1 MHKMSKKVVQLTQ
14 IVKHQNDHIEELE
27 MALAQRPAEE
37 ARLHAFVQDFL
48 ANYRHE
54 MEQVK
59 DRRGRKERG
68 MPSQAR
74 RAPDWYPHHW
84 PLTLSLSLPT
94 FLVHGSGSGP
104 C

>member
-59 DRRGRKERG
+59 DRRGRKEGGRRRRVVDIPITG
-68 MPSQAR
+68 PS
-74 RAPDWYPHHW
+74 PP
-84 PLTLSLSLPT
+84 TLSPL
-94 FLVHGSGSGP
+94 LVHGSGSGP

>member
-59 DRRGRKERG
+59 DRRGRKEGGRRRRVAPPTDIPITAPPTSPPT
-68 MPSQAR
+68 PS
-74 RAPDWYPHHW
+74 
-84 PLTLSLSLPT
+84 PL
-94 FLVHGSGSGP
+94 LVHGSGSGP